1 MDGDSPAASAELDDR
16 LGPPPPGVGRRGFLK
31 GSAKLTGVLLAQGA
45 IGLLAPSL
53 AWALDVRNISQHEA
67 DTVLG
72 LARVLYPHDGLEDA
86 VYALVVKA
94 LDGEAA
100 QPEGQRLVANG
111 VRALDGQAGGSWLA
125 ASPDRR
131 RSIVEALIAD
141 PFVQK
146 VRATSIATV
155 YNNDMAFAHF
165 GYQGEAFSKGGY
177 LRRGFNDLTWLPD
190 PPLTA
195 SPAPY
200 SG

>member
-1 MDGDSPAASAELDDR
+1 MDGDSPAASADFDDG

-31 GSAKLTGVLLAQGA
+31 ASARLTGVLLAQGA

-100 QPEGQRLVANG
+100 
-111 VRALDGQAGGSWLA
+111 
-125 ASPDRR
+125 
-131 RSIVEALIAD
+131 
-141 PFVQK
+141 
-146 VRATSIATV
+146 
-155 YNNDMAFAHF
+155 
-165 GYQGEAFSKGGY
+165 
-177 LRRGFNDLTWLPD
+177 
-190 PPLTA
+190 
-195 SPAPY
+195 
-200 SG
+200 